1 MLTLILKQSQV
12 FFSYGTL
19 HYFLLTDLSHD
30 ISTWGEV
37 QICPAGVSLVWQW
50 GIILL
55 SQTADRACTCLIS
68 LSFICLFFLASL
80 SPCCVAY
87 VTGTHLLHQGGDPGL

>member
-1 MLTLILKQSQV
+1 MNQFVAEALRCHVDSYFKAVSS

-37 QICPAGVSLVWQW
+37 QICPAGVSLV
-50 GIILL
+50 
-55 SQTADRACTCLIS
+55 SRE
-68 LSFICLFFLASL
+68 
-80 SPCCVAY
+80 CVA
-87 VTGTHLLHQGGDPGL
+87 VGDYPVVPDC

>member
-1 MLTLILKQSQV
+1 MLTLILEQSQV

-37 QICPAGVSLVWQW
+37 QICPAGVSLVSRVC
-50 GIILL
+50 GSGGLSCCPRLL
-55 SQTADRACTCLIS
+55 
-68 LSFICLFFLASL
+68 
-80 SPCCVAY
+80 
-87 VTGTHLLHQGGDPGL
+87 TGPARV